1 VDLADILRKITPTGG
16 PNVLVGMSTFDDAG
30 VFKLTDD
37 LALVQTVDFI
47 TPISDDPFIF
57 GQVAAANS
65 LSDIYAMGA
74 KPVTALNLCCF
85 PGSGIQN
92 EVLESILR
100 GGLDKIEEAGAAL
113 VGGHTVKD
121 DELKYGLSVTGIVHP
136 QKFVPNSGARP
147 GDLLV
152 LTKPIGSGV
161 IIGGVRAGKLADA
174 VLDRVLLDL
183 VKLNKKA
190 CESMLRFEPHA
201 CTDVSGF
208 GLAGH
213 AMEICRASRACL
225 RLNLSRVPH
234 YPEALEMIRGGAT
247 TRMTPLNRELV
258 AAQLTV
264 SAEVNRE
271 EEGLCYDPQTS
282 GGLLIALSAS
292 RAEELVEELRK
303 SDCPQ
308 AAIIGDV
315 LASSEP
321 RLELVKSNI
330 ML

>member
-1 VDLADILRKITPTGG
+1 VDLAEILRKITPAGD
-16 PNVLVGMSTFDDAG
+16 PNVLVGLNTFDDAG

-47 TPISDDPFIF
+47 TPISDDPFVF

-65 LSDIYAMGA
+65 LSDVYAMGA
-74 KPVTALNLCCF
+74 KPITALNLCCF

-92 EVLESILR
+92 EVLEAILR

-121 DELKYGLSVTGIVHP
+121 DELKYGLSVTGVVHP
-136 QKFVPNSGARP
+136 QRFVPNSGARP
-147 GDLLV
+147 GDSLI

-161 IIGGVRAGKLADA
+161 IIGGVRAGKLPET
-174 VLDRVLLDL
+174 VLDRVLQDM
-183 VKLNKKA
+183 VKLNKRA

-201 CTDVSGF
+201 CTDVTGF

-213 AMEICRASRACL
+213 TMEICRASRTCL
-225 RLNLSRVPH
+225 RLDLARVPH
-234 YPEALEMIRGGAT
+234 YPEALEMIRRGAT

-258 AAQLTV
+258 AAQLSV

-271 EEGLCYDPQTS
+271 EEELCYDPQTS
-282 GGLLIALSAS
+282 GGLLIAVSAS
-292 RAEELVEELRK
+292 RAEPLLEELRK
-303 SDCPQ
+303 AGYPQ
-308 AAIIGDV
+308 ASIIGEV
-315 LASSEP
+315 LDSSEP
-321 RLELVKSNI
+321 RLELVKSN
-330 ML
+330 